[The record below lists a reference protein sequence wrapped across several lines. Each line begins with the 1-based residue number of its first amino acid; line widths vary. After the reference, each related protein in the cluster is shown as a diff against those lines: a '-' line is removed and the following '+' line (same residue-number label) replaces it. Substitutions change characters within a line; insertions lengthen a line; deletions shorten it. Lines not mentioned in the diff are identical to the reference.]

1 MKLPRNFHALLNG
14 MKRQHIVY
22 QCMIFPVAKIRLPM
36 VSFSEKKITLHIT
49 YYFIQLVLN
58 SEIFFQHG
66 LKRKEGSFYYQ
77 NHTHSLQKNEN
88 INALGHYEWEPIFDN
103 ESRQEISKAVDQ
115 GDGDLTCVK
124 SRQQIVYLSL
134 IILPGVFE
142 SKSCKIFPENTLFEG
157 IVYIANE
164 NILRIVRPISLSA
177 VYFLGRTSHFFL
189 LCYVFQ
195 KSRIWCSPL
204 FTAVFCTAS

>member
-1 MKLPRNFHALLNG
+1 M
-14 MKRQHIVY
+14 
-22 QCMIFPVAKIRLPM
+22 
-36 VSFSEKKITLHIT
+36 
-49 YYFIQLVLN
+49 LN

-77 NHTHSLQKNEN
+77 NHTHLLQKNEN
-88 INALGHYEWEPIFDN
+88 INALGHHEWEPIFDN

-195 KSRIWCSPL
+195 KKQNLMFSPVHSCFLYCILVHDRQYPSNHRCLSLGCL
-204 FTAVFCTAS
+204 FPFILDWEGLGQ